1 MNGSPRTTFIGIF
14 EFFRNVASSD
24 WTIPRSMFI
33 AFLTLGFIPARRLT
47 SFNVGIVPFQASERN
62 WQIVCVHAVRPSWT
76 SLSLLWP
83 NCCSCRFA
91 SARARSRSRIGLS
104 LTAAVHHRPVS

>member
-1 MNGSPRTTFIGIF
+1 
-14 EFFRNVASSD
+14 
-24 WTIPRSMFI
+24 MFI

-83 NCCSCRFA
+83 NCCGLPIRLCEGQEPVEDRVVA
-91 SARARSRSRIGLS
+91 HPRSPPPACLVTVFRD
-104 LTAAVHHRPVS
+104 